1 MLSRVFVG
9 GGTAGWDAGTHKVYG
24 LASVIKQTRLT
35 CVSRWMRGRRAV
47 GVCSDRGRKE
57 GAVFHLT
64 RSNKVAES

>member
-1 MLSRVFVG
+1 MSPRVFVG

-24 LASVIKQTRLT
+24 LASVVKQTRLT